1 MKKPD
6 REMNIHS
13 ELIELCRRGDSK
25 AQFELY
31 NLYSRAMY
39 NVSCRILPDRME
51 AEDAMQEAF
60 FKAFDKLHTFR
71 NEVAFGAWLKR
82 IVVNTCIDYLKK
94 KKLQLTSI
102 DDVKGVA
109 DVQDGVDDFVPES
122 VEDIK
127 VAMNELPEGY
137 RIVLNLHLVEGYEYE
152 EIAEMLGIAQ
162 SSVRS
167 QFTRARQKLI
177 ELLKQRNK
185 TFNYGKV

>member
-39 NVSCRILPDRME
+39 NVSCRFLPDRME

-137 RIVLNLHLVEGYEYE
+137 RLVLSLHLVEGYEYE

>member
-94 KKLQLTSI
+94 KKLQLMSI

-137 RIVLNLHLVEGYEYE
+137 RLVLSLHLVEGYEYE

>member
-109 DVQDGVDDFVPES
+109 DVQDGVADFVPES

-177 ELLKQRNK
+177 ELLKQSNK

>member
-109 DVQDGVDDFVPES
+109 DVQDGIDDFVPES

-137 RIVLNLHLVEGYEYE
+137 RLVLSLHLVEGYEYE

-177 ELLKQRNK
+177 ELLKQSNK

>member
-152 EIAEMLGIAQ
+152 EIAELLGIAQ

>member
-109 DVQDGVDDFVPES
+109 DVQDGTDDFVPES
-122 VEDIK
+122 VEDVK
-127 VAMNELPEGY
+127 LAMNQLSEGY
-137 RIVLNLHLVEGYEYE
+137 RIVLVLHLVEGYEYD
-152 EIAEMLGIAQ
+152 EISEMLEISS

-167 QFTRARQKLI
+167 RFTRGRQKLI
-177 ELLKQRNK
+177 ELLKQSNK

>member
-137 RIVLNLHLVEGYEYE
+137 RLVLSLHLVEGYEYE